1 MRDNR
6 VFYET
11 FSSGNDATDEINLEN
26 CNDLPSIN
34 SIDLSNVEDFKQ
46 KRKELIDNYISE
58 YNSANTDNKN
68 ADNTRKMCLLNSL
81 LKNNKDFYEQKKKLN
96 EDVTSMRE
104 KIKQNREHLS
114 NHEHLYDKNE
124 SYNLI
129 KKKRIISSNDKLKGK
144 NLEYN
149 IYLFLICVFV
159 IIQVSLILII

>member
-6 VFYET
+6 IFYET
-11 FSSGNDATDEINLEN
+11 FSSENDATDEINLEN

-58 YNSANTDNKN
+58 YNSANT
-68 ADNTRKMCLLNSL
+68 DNTRKMCLLNSL